1 MGLEVCENPE
11 LSGREEA
18 WAGFQAPRFWSS
30 MFQ

>member
-1 MGLEVCENPE
+1 MEVCENPE

-18 WAGFQAPRFWSS
+18 WTGFQAPRFWSF